1 MTPIPDVA
9 GAEALVE
16 SSVREFL
23 KGHDPTTLEPRD
35 FFAAQFDA
43 GLARVDW
50 PVGRGGLALDARLQ
64 RTVDEQFRSAGAKS
78 ALMRNPLGVGMGLP
92 TLQQHGTAEQLARFL
107 RPCFATDELWCQL
120 FSEPG
125 SGSDLAGLATRAI
138 RDGDDWVVN
147 GQKLWTSLGHVAS
160 VGMLLART
168 DPDAP
173 KHRGLSFFLVE
184 MHSPGIEVRPVMDM
198 TGDSKFNEVFLTD
211 VRVPD
216 RWRVGSPGDG
226 WSIAMTTLQ
235 NERVVLSGEGS
246 GPSNVGGGRVEH
258 LIDRA
263 RSEGRWNDPLVRQE
277 LMQCFTVARA
287 IRYTNQRA
295 AAARKVGQP
304 GPHGSVTKLMQGLY
318 NRRLQKLAVDLSGPR
333 GMAWDPAD
341 QIEAA
346 LVVKGFLRAE
356 SNTIAGGTSN
366 ILRNTI
372 GERLLGLPKE
382 PGLPSSTPW
391 SELPRNG

>member
-1 MTPIPDVA
+1 MTEDPTESIVVA
-9 GAEALVE
+9 
-16 SSVREFL
+16 FL
-23 KGHDPTTLEPRD
+23 EEHDPTTVPPRD

-50 PVGRGGLALDARLQ
+50 PLGRGGLGLPGRLQ
-64 RTVDEQFRSAGAKS
+64 RIVDERLRAAGAKS
-78 ALMRNPLGVGMGLP
+78 AVMRNPLGVGMGLP
-92 TLQQHGTAEQLARFL
+92 TLQEHGTEEQLDRFL
-107 RPCFATDELWCQL
+107 RPCFTTDEIWCQL

-125 SGSDLAGLATRAI
+125 SGSDLAGLATRAVA
-138 RDGDDWVVN
+138 DGDDWVVN

-173 KHRGLSFFLVE
+173 KHRGLSFFLID
-184 MHSPGIEVRPVMDM
+184 MHSPGVEVRPVRDM

-211 VRVPD
+211 VHVPD
-216 RWRVGSPGDG
+216 RWRVGAPGEG

-258 LIDRA
+258 LIEAARA
-263 RSEGRWNDPLVRQE
+263 GGQWRDPVVRQE
-277 LMQCFTVARA
+277 LMSCLITARV
-287 IRYTNQRA
+287 IRYTNQRS
-295 AAARKVGQP
+295 AAARKSGQP
-304 GPHGSVTKLMQGLY
+304 GPHGSVTKLLQGLY
-318 NRRLQKLAVDLSGPR
+318 NRRLQELALDMLGPA
-333 GMAWDPAD
+333 GLAWDTGPDGKAH
-341 QIEAA
+341 AA
-346 LVVKGFLRAE
+346 AAKGFLRAQ
-356 SNTIAGGTSN
+356 SNTIAGGTTN

-372 GERLLGLPKE
+372 GERLLALPKE
-382 PGLPSSTPW
+382 PGPVNSTPW